1 MCRSG
6 EAVTKGWAGGRSIA
20 YTWDI
25 LMGKPQFVCPR
36 LGGGKQA
43 KTGTDA
49 ELGLGLY
56 SQIIEC

>member
-1 MCRSG
+1 
-6 EAVTKGWAGGRSIA
+6 
-20 YTWDI
+20 
-25 LMGKPQFVCPR
+25 MGKPQFVCPR